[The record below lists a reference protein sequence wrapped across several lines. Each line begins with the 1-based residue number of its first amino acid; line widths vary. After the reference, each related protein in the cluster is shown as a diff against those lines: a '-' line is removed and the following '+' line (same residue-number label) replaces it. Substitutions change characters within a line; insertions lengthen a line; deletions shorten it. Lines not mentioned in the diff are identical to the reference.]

1 LPYFRVTTNNH
12 LESFFGKVKDLL
24 NPENSMAECLNE
36 LLAKER
42 IRQNEFNYYTN
53 RVGTYVNRN
62 YDEEMSMVLRFT
74 THHVADAVAKEYD
87 VGRSKSAEYKYVQAD
102 GVIKVI
108 GATRESTVNTQ
119 TWRCTCDFASAMKLP
134 CRHAVAARVN
144 LHVKPVLPMDCI
156 DLRYNPTC
164 FR

>member
-1 LPYFRVTTNNH
+1 
-12 LESFFGKVKDLL
+12 
-24 NPENSMAECLNE
+24 MAECLNE

-42 IRQNEFNYYTN
+42 IRQNKYNYYTN
-53 RVGTYVNRN
+53 RVGTYMNRN

-74 THHVADAVAKEYD
+74 THHVADTVANEYD

-108 GATRESTVNTQ
+108 GMTRESTVNTQ
-119 TWRCTCDFASAMKLP
+119 TWRCTRGFASSMKLP
-134 CRHAVAARVN
+134 CRHAVATRVH
-144 LHVKPVLPMDCI
+144 LHMRPVLPMECI